1 MIPGQLLDPIPVV
14 AVFVLFVILSGLAY
28 EGGYRLGRARR
39 TPTGEHAEASGLIV
53 GALLALM
60 AFLLAVTMTMASD
73 RFDTRRGLV
82 IDEANAI
89 GTAYLRA
96 GFLPERERD
105 ASRERLRE
113 YVPLQVNPGDP
124 AQLVLNDAR
133 SDVIKAELWRLAEE
147 GVASGGSSDVL
158 ATYIE
163 TLNEMFDFEESRETA
178 LLVARVPETIVL
190 LLFAGTLLSLGMV
203 GYHGGLTGARSP
215 LAAAAMILALS
226 AVLALVVDLDRPRD
240 GFLEVSQ
247 QPLIDVQQQI
257 GS

>member
-1 MIPGQLLDPIPVV
+1 
-14 AVFVLFVILSGLAY
+14 
-28 EGGYRLGRARR
+28 
-39 TPTGEHAEASGLIV
+39 
-53 GALLALM
+53 
-60 AFLLAVTMTMASD
+60 
-73 RFDTRRGLV
+73 
-82 IDEANAI
+82 
-89 GTAYLRA
+89 
-96 GFLPERERD
+96 
-105 ASRERLRE
+105 
-113 YVPLQVNPGDP
+113 
-124 AQLVLNDAR
+124 
-133 SDVIKAELWRLAEE
+133 
-147 GVASGGSSDVL
+147 
-158 ATYIE
+158 
-163 TLNEMFDFEESRETA
+163 MFDFEESRETA